1 MIWISLVL
9 LLSFIIVLVLW
20 KFTAVVLSKFPSLM
34 IEDSVIDLII
44 DYWKVFLLTVVVGF
58 LVGLYSV
65 SYQVHE
71 MYTCSVRG
79 TVQKVDTQYTWYFD
93 KCQFKNKNGVYVD
106 FDKVRG
112 TPGEEDDGSTS

>member
-1 MIWISLVL
+1 MIWIGLVL
-9 LLSFIIVLVLW
+9 LLSIVVVISLW
-20 KFTAVVLSKFPSLM
+20 KCAAILLSKFERLM
-34 IEDSVIDLII
+34 IDDSVIDLII
-44 DYWKVFLLTVVVGF
+44 DHWKIFLGT
-58 LVGLYSV
+58 LVLGLCIGMYTI

-93 KCQFKNKNGVYVD
+93 KCQFKNKNGVFVD

-112 TPGEEDDGSTS
+112 TPGEEDGTDS